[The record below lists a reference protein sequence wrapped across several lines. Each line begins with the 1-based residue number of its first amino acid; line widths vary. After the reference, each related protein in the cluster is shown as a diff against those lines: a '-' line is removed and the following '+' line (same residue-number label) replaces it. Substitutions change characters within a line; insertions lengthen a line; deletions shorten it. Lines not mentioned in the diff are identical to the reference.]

1 MNSDVRV
8 NEVKPIYLDMEITLT
23 AATAVWI
30 RAVAPSRPLSDASTI
45 TAAVAETT
53 KLKHDKLITTFNL
66 TGGWL
71 LCGNANFGSE
81 HIESTEWVYL
91 EVGPSL

>member
-1 MNSDVRV
+1 
-8 NEVKPIYLDMEITLT
+8 
-23 AATAVWI
+23 
-30 RAVAPSRPLSDASTI
+30 
-45 TAAVAETT
+45 
-53 KLKHDKLITTFNL
+53 
-66 TGGWL
+66 